1 MFDRYVDINTYQC
14 RIKALKQQ
22 LEDLRS
28 GNAMKKL
35 REAYERLLD
44 ERDKTIRAL
53 EMQLAQAYAQIVHVR
68 ELWMQVLD
76 DVEKEHQKQV
86 DALMREI
93 KRLEQRVLDVER
105 QGDEVKDKLREKIKE
120 YYAVATELE
129 EEKGKNLKLTA
140 QVNRDFMN
148 SLTPS
153 SQQGPARKK
162 IPNSREKTGRRRGG
176 QPGHKDI
183 QGMPLAGYVGTAV
196 HDHDHTFYN
205 YGQRHQECMQ
215 HNCRYLIGS
224 MENEP
229 EREWNKKC
237 MN

>member
-1 MFDRYVDINTYQC
+1 MFDKYVDMNTYQC

-22 LEDLRS
+22 VEDLRS

-35 REAYERLLD
+35 REEYERLLD
-44 ERDKTIRAL
+44 ERENDTGVGNTAGPGACADRPSA
-53 EMQLAQAYAQIVHVR
+53 R
-68 ELWMQVLD
+68 DLD
-76 DVEKEHQKQV
+76 DMEKEYQKQV

-93 KRLEQRVLDVER
+93 KRLKQRVLDVER
-105 QGDEVKDKLREKIKE
+105 QRDEAKDKLREKIKE

-215 HNCRYLIGS
+215 HNCRYLTGS
-224 MENEP
+224 IENEP